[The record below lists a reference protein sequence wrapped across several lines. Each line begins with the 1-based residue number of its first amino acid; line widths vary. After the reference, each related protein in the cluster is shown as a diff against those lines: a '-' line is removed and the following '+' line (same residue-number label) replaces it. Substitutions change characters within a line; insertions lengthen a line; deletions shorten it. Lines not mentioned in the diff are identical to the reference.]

1 MTSRKIISDALLDP
15 GAESTVSLA
24 GRRPPALRARLTPG
38 AFLAVF
44 DSLRARLDRLFAEQG
59 ADPRA
64 RTLALREAL
73 VEAKLGLDRMREALG
88 ATDHEL
94 TAERKR
100 LEDAERR
107 GRLAAQVPDAETVAV
122 AERFAMRH
130 RERLVVLTRK
140 LEVQRDELAL
150 AERELEEMAG
160 HYRASNR
167 PDVDGNLRAAW
178 REVEAAGGVR
188 PETDLES
195 ELLRAQTE
203 RRLMEEAVEAQLA
216 QLKKKLGKQ

>member
-1 MTSRKIISDALLDP
+1 MASGKIIAATLLDP

-24 GRRPPALRARLTPG
+24 RRRPHRRLTPG

-44 DSLRARLDRLFAEQG
+44 DSLRARLERLFAEQG

-73 VEAKLGLDRMREALG
+73 MEAKLGLDRMREGLG
-88 ATDHEL
+88 LTDREL
-94 TAERKR
+94 AAERR
-100 LEDAERR
+100 QLEDAERR
-107 GRLAAQVPDAETVAV
+107 GRLAAQVSDAETVAV
-122 AERFAMRH
+122 AERFAVRH
-130 RERLVVLTRK
+130 RERVVMLTRK

-160 HYRASNR
+160 QYRASSR
-167 PDVDGNLRAAW
+167 PEAEASLRAAW

-195 ELLRAQTE
+195 DLLRAQTE

>member
-1 MTSRKIISDALLDP
+1 MASGKIIAATLLDP
-15 GAESTVSLA
+15 DAENTVSLA
-24 GRRPPALRARLTPG
+24 RRRPHRRLTPG

-44 DSLRARLDRLFAEQG
+44 DSLRARLERLFAEQG

-73 VEAKLGLDRMREALG
+73 MEAKLGLDRMREGLG
-88 ATDHEL
+88 LTDREL
-94 TAERKR
+94 AAERR
-100 LEDAERR
+100 QLEDAERR
-107 GRLAAQVPDAETVAV
+107 GRLAAQVSDAETVAV
-122 AERFAMRH
+122 AERFAVRH
-130 RERLVVLTRK
+130 RERVVVLTRK

-160 HYRASNR
+160 QYRASSR
-167 PDVDGNLRAAW
+167 PEAEASLRAAW

-195 ELLRAQTE
+195 DLLRAQTE

-216 QLKKKLGKQ
+216 HLKKKLGKQ